1 MGCNS
6 KDSDTDR
13 FKNSTLH
20 ASATLGATSYFNPSP
35 DPSTNQ
41 TSVLHLHP
49 CSNLKRS
56 RWLLPYYQDPTPR
69 APSSMSISN
78 PLILKVRFFFLATT
92 LVLLHPICP
101 PVPPPQP
108 IRMHRRQA
116 RQSHMQ
122 RLPPDPARP
131 SSLRRTV
138 VYCPELQN
146 APRKSECH
154 GTQTPGMS
162 AELTLRT
169 DGRLRRCKS
178 VRIVS
183 SVPEWRHCHHVTE
196 TNKPTRFGI
205 SYVYIG
211 TAHVSHWTSR
221 DVHDAVSALYIICKV
236 QN

>member
-20 ASATLGATSYFNPSP
+20 ASATLGATSYFNPSQ

-56 RWLLPYYQDPTPR
+56 RRLLPYYQDPTPR
-69 APSSMSISN
+69 APLPCPSRIRSSTKYASSFS
-78 PLILKVRFFFLATT
+78 PLPLFSCTPFAHQCHHHSL
-92 LVLLHPICP
+92 
-101 PVPPPQP
+101 
-108 IRMHRRQA
+108 RMHHQQA

-122 RLPPDPARP
+122 RLPPDPTRP
-131 SSLRRTV
+131 SSLRSTV